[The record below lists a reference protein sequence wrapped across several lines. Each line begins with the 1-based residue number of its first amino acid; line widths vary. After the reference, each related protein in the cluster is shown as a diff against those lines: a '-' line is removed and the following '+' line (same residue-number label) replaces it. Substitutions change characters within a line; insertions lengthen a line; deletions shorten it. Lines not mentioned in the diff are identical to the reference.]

1 MAVNDGIRTIMNE
14 FTYKVIFSGRRSI
27 SIIVSPDKGVT
38 VRAPY
43 RTSLKTIERFVGE
56 KTDWIRKHLVNHS
69 DLTRIN
75 HNKKYIEGEIHFLR
89 GMEYRLVVTESAK
102 QFVTQH
108 DDIIEVGLLS
118 IDNSNKI
125 KVLLAKWYKLKAVEI
140 FREKIED
147 TCRKYNEYNFN
158 PSGFSVKF
166 MKSRWG
172 SCSSKGKITLNA
184 ELIKLDD
191 RFSDYVIIH
200 ELCHLKYHNHGKDFY
215 KLLLALV
222 PDYKL
227 IRKELRKFITK

>member
-1 MAVNDGIRTIMNE
+1 MVVNDGIRTSMNE
-14 FTYKVIFSGRRSI
+14 FNYKVIFSGRRSI

-118 IDNSNKI
+118 SDNSNKI

-184 ELIKLDD
+184 ELIKLED
-191 RFSDYVIIH
+191 RFTDYVIIH
-200 ELCHLKYHNHGKDFY
+200 ELCHLRFHNHGKDFY
-215 KLLLALV
+215 KLLLELV

-227 IRKELRKFITK
+227 IRKELKKFITK